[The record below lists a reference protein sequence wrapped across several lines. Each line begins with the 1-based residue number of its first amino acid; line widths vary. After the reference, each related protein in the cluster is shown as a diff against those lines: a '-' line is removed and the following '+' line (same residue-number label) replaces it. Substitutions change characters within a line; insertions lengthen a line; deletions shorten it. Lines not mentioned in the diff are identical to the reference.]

1 MHVISL
7 VLLALAGLSTPASL
21 GSLTGRRIP
30 PDILPMH
37 DLPDVLGD
45 LQLVINDNLVQRNQC
60 EPEPQ
65 IIREL
70 YVLER
75 VLPRELKVVARSV
88 PICIEYYEPCN
99 QSESDVL
106 LGVGEL
112 VVDEDHGQEG
122 DIPEEVLGGD
132 DFVEHHED
140 GGLHEHHEEEVEIEG
155 ETGDD
160 HQAPLRQES

>member
-21 GSLTGRRIP
+21 GSLSGRRIP

-37 DLPDVLGD
+37 DFPDVLRD

-75 VLPRELKVVARSV
+75 VLPRELKVVARAV
-88 PICIEYYEPCN
+88 PIRIKYYEPCD
-99 QSESDVL
+99 QGEADVL

-112 VVDEDHGQEG
+112 VVDEDHG
-122 DIPEEVLGGD
+122 
-132 DFVEHHED
+132 
-140 GGLHEHHEEEVEIEG
+140 
-155 ETGDD
+155 
-160 HQAPLRQES
+160 